1 MAYGSIFTLQWSCRI
16 LFHIQLIFQS
26 IVFCEVDS
34 CIYMQVLFLD
44 ILKTCQFIFY
54 IVYVSKIGT

>member
-1 MAYGSIFTLQWSCRI
+1 MAYGSNFYFSSGHVES
-16 LFHIQLIFQS
+16 FFVFQLIFQS

-44 ILKTCQFIFY
+44 II
-54 IVYVSKIGT
+54 